1 MNGYKNDL
9 IEYKGVADYIPKSI
23 KSKKEFSIE
32 EIIIINKD
40 IEEVL
45 KVSVNGVCEDTRK
58 IKTPK
63 AISIDGIRLTGR
75 KLLVNSNFSIRIEYI
90 ESNFKNKVYL
100 IKRKINYLT
109 SIILE
114 DEDAIKRKNIVTI
127 FIEEILARK
136 INDTDI
142 LVSIYGVIGVE

>member
-1 MNGYKNDL
+1 MNGYKKDL

-32 EIIIINKD
+32 EIITINKD

-90 ESNFKNKVYL
+90 EINFKNKVYL